1 MNKDIQENKQ
11 ENENAQIVPQD
22 KAKITK
28 IQEWLLRSYEFRN
41 NVVTQQLEFKKV
53 DDDQFSTFTDRMK
66 TDIVIR
72 LKEMRFSKPKED
84 LEDLLAS
91 SLIPDHNPI
100 KDYFRDLKFAGF
112 GYIDQLIN
120 CITLD
125 QPERIIRDVEYKHL
139 FADYFKKWLM
149 ACYLCSTG
157 VCVNDVMLILIG
169 AQGRF
174 KTSFLNNI
182 CPKKLIEYRVCSH
195 INPSLTDYNTSNY
208 LAEKFIINV
217 DDQMENIFG
226 RDYNSMKA
234 IVSAPDITNR
244 KLYKATHQRRRRIAN
259 FCGSVNE
266 SRFLRDSNNRRYLCF
281 AITDIDK
288 DYINV
293 DIDKMWAEVKQMAEL
308 LQSKYIFGR
317 EDYVTI
323 DMMNAQFEAPTEEA
337 ETLMSLFKPVI
348 DDNFDPYNDVY
359 YMSFTEIISALKWYS
374 ENKNL
379 KSYNLQTAMRK
390 YGYTT
395 KSYKKERFGKQP
407 RNLYAVQL
415 LNPLSP
421 SVDFLRNKM
430 KEYV

>member
-1 MNKDIQENKQ
+1 MKETETKQ
-11 ENENAQIVPQD
+11 DNPEVVPQE

-28 IQEWLLRSYEFRN
+28 IQEWLMRSYSFRN
-41 NVVTQQLEFKKV
+41 NIVTQQLEFKKAE
-53 DDDQFSTFTDRMK
+53 DDNFSSFTDKMK
-66 TDIVIR
+66 TDIIIR

-84 LEDLLAS
+84 LEDLLSS
-91 SLIPDHNPI
+91 SLIEDYNPI
-100 KDYFRDLKFAGF
+100 KDYFHSLKFAGF
-112 GYIDQLIN
+112 GYIDQMVQ

-125 QPERIIRDVEYKHL
+125 HPEMMIRDKVYKDL
-139 FADYFKKWLM
+139 FADYFRRWLM

-169 AQGRF
+169 AQGRY
-174 KTSFLNNI
+174 KTSFLNNL
-182 CPKKLIEYRVCSH
+182 CPAPLVEYRVCSH

-208 LAEKFIINV
+208 LAEKFLINV
-217 DDQMENIFG
+217 DDQMETIFG
-226 RDYNSMKA
+226 RDYNCMKA

-288 DYINV
+288 DYINI
-293 DIDKMWAEVKQMAEL
+293 DIDKMWAEVKQLAEIS
-308 LQSKYIFGR
+308 QSKYMFGR

-337 ETLMSLFKPVI
+337 ETLQTVFMPVI
-348 DDNFDPYNDVY
+348 DDKPEEDKTIY
-359 YMSFTEIISALKWYS
+359 YMSFTEIIGILKTFS
-374 ENKNL
+374 GNNSL
-379 KSYNLQTAMRK
+379 KPYNLQTAMRK
-390 YGYTT
+390 YGYQV
-395 KSYKKERFGKQP
+395 KSYKKDRFGKQP

-415 LNPLSP
+415 INSYPIGQSWLP
-421 SVDFLRNKM
+421 NKM
-430 KEYV
+430 AEYL